1 MSAEGALAQLT
12 RSLDA
17 NSVYIPRELLTL
29 FSPDQQQSA
38 FKAMSGLMALKSV
51 SGIDSAF
58 DTVTDAE
65 IYKLA
70 REG

>member
-1 MSAEGALAQLT
+1 
-12 RSLDA
+12 
-17 NSVYIPRELLTL
+17 
-29 FSPDQQQSA
+29 
-38 FKAMSGLMALKSV
+38 MALKSV

-70 REG
+70 REGWNRGIWNSRNGKWNFDDFWNKNKYAITQLFKRVPGKTP